1 MNSSKV
7 FKACVGDHHCSGNCS
22 NTPNNRNIPKKNP
35 KGLLCIFATLG
46 LMGCL
51 VPIQHAQLPGFK
63 SFPTQHYLQGRRK
76 PQLHLH
82 QQMMMG
88 DLLPGAM
95 EVVTEAASCLAEQT
109 GWTTYPTAGDVPG
122 LCARLNDRIMNLARI
137 VSLFQLYSLNAKS
150 GTVERV
156 PSRCSFQVW
165 NFLDR
170 QWNTSFNQ
178 FPLWMSQWTN
188 MDQENWPRK

>member
-22 NTPNNRNIPKKNP
+22 NTPNNRNIPKKSP

-46 LMGCL
+46 LVGCS

-63 SFPTQHYLQGRRK
+63 SFPTRHYMQGRRK

-82 QQMMMG
+82 QQVMMG

-95 EVVTEAASCLAEQT
+95 AASCLLSRLGGPPAQQL
-109 GWTTYPTAGDVPG
+109 GMDPVFVPG
-122 LCARLNDRIMNLARI
+122 LIR
-137 VSLFQLYSLNAKS
+137 
-150 GTVERV
+150 E
-156 PSRCSFQVW
+156 
-165 NFLDR
+165 
-170 QWNTSFNQ
+170 
-178 FPLWMSQWTN
+178 
-188 MDQENWPRK
+188 